1 MKPYILLII
10 LISLLVFTA
19 CGNSWDSTS
28 ETEPVLIEMETN
40 FGTLIIQLYD
50 ETPHHRDN
58 FKTLVSEGFYDSLQ
72 FHRIIEHFVVQ
83 GGDPDTRN
91 LPLSEIDGLGGL
103 DYTIPAEFHPD
114 LFHKR
119 GAVGAARSDNPERES
134 SSTQFYFVQGRVA
147 TDSLMAVADSR
158 INHWLA
164 QYHVRMI
171 PEFAALEDSASV
183 LREAGQIEEADK
195 LLTEFRQIVEEFDDF
210 ERYVIPGEHEKVYR
224 TIGGIPHLDQNYTVF
239 GEIIE
244 GLEVMDAM
252 AAVETNE
259 NDRPIP
265 EVRLLRARVVNGNN
279 R

>member
-1 MKPYILLII
+1 MKPYTLLII
-10 LISLLVFTA
+10 LVSLLVFSA
-19 CGNSWDSTS
+19 CDNSGDSTS
-28 ETEPVLIEMETN
+28 ETEPVLIEMKTN

-50 ETPHHRDN
+50 QTPLHRDN

-72 FHRIIEHFVVQ
+72 FHRIIEYFVVQ
-83 GGDPDTRN
+83 GGDPDTRY

-103 DYTIPAEFHPD
+103 DYTIPAEFHPA

-119 GAVGAARSDNPERES
+119 GAVGAARSDNPKRES

-147 TDSLMAVADSR
+147 TDSLMAVADTR
-158 INHWLA
+158 INQWLA

-171 PEFAALEDSASV
+171 PEFAAIEDSAFV
-183 LREAGQIEEADK
+183 LREQGRIEDADQ
-195 LLTEFRQIVEEFDDF
+195 LIAEFRQIVDNFEDF
-210 ERYVIPGEHEKVYR
+210 ERYVIPKEQQEVYR
-224 TIGGIPHLDQNYTVF
+224 SMGGIPHLDQNYTVF

-244 GLEVMDAM
+244 GLEIMDAM
-252 AAVETNE
+252 AAVQTNE

-265 EVRLLRARVVNGNN
+265 EVRILRASVVAGTD